1 MIDRN
6 GDDIVKLCLF
16 CILCLAS
23 FRLPSAPIT
32 KSSAQLAYILD
43 QSVKTKNSAKK
54 NKKKKKEE
62 INCADPHFAKKILF
76 FGDLSIPL
84 FIISRGK
91 FFFLV
96 KNGNFFKCCR
106 YLSGLVGIRTPPER
120 PKKMLF
126 GFVWICRNWSGLVR
140 ICRWRCILH
149 GWR

>member
-62 INCADPHFAKKILF
+62 INCADPHFAKKNSFL
-76 FGDLSIPL
+76 GDLSIPL
-84 FIISRGK
+84 FIILAAK
-91 FFFLV
+91 FFSSKKWQIFFQVLSV
-96 KNGNFFKCCR
+96 FVRTCRDKNP
-106 YLSGLVGIRTPPER
+106 T
-120 PKKMLF
+120 
-126 GFVWICRNWSGLVR
+126 
-140 ICRWRCILH
+140 
-149 GWR
+149 

>member
-6 GDDIVKLCLF
+6 GDDIVKIVP
-16 CILCLAS
+16 ILH
-23 FRLPSAPIT
+23 SAPSQLQAPLGSNNEAIC
-32 KSSAQLAYILD
+32 SAGLHFRSICED
-43 QSVKTKNSAKK
+43 KK
-54 NKKKKKEE
+54 LGEEKKEE
-62 INCADPHFAKKILF
+62 RNCADPHFAKKILF
-76 FGDLSIPL
+76 WATCPSLCSSF
-84 FIISRGK
+84 SRQNFFLAKNGK
-91 FFFLV
+91 F
-96 KNGNFFKCCR
+96 FFKCCR